1 MGKIKRYQFHIDDNE
16 AKHGYKNVPVFL
28 SEDGI
33 LSIEGYVNGYAH
45 FCDLFVYSWEITGNT
60 GRNKYSVF
68 MQKPITD
75 FLNKN
80 SKFYIKK
87 IVVGKDA
94 AQQYYVENGC
104 LVDNYHQEVC
114 LITEECKELNLRNM
128 KNARHIGEHAAEYWG
143 YEGALVI
150 PEKIVSIG
158 KNAFY
163 KSEISK
169 LVFDG
174 NPGGEFALEIKRS
187 AFFMTE
193 KLESVDFGT
202 RKIKVFMEAFSYSH
216 IINLDIPQTVE
227 ISEDGFN
234 ELRWAKNINIH
245 CKKIPAK
252 CFLSTGGLG
261 DGCTINMKDVND
273 IGFDKNYN
281 ATFKFSKLNKVII
294 NGILYNKL
302 KSENEVDSWKN
313 NIGELDILW
322 HIDETG
328 KILGNQKR

>member
-16 AKHGYKNVPVFL
+16 AKHGYQNVPVFL
-28 SEDGI
+28 SEDGV
-33 LSIEGYVNGYAH
+33 LSIEGYVSGYAH

-60 GRNKYSVF
+60 GRDKYSVF

-87 IVVGKDA
+87 VIVGKDA
-94 AQQYYVENGC
+94 AQQYYAENGC

-114 LITEECKELNLRNM
+114 LITEECEELNLRNM
-128 KNARHIGEHAAEYWG
+128 KNARHIGEHAAEYWEYKG
-143 YEGALVI
+143 TLVI
-150 PEKIVSIG
+150 PETVVSIE

-174 NPGGEFALEIKRS
+174 NPGGEFALQIKRS

-216 IINLDIPQTVE
+216 IINLDIPETVE

-234 ELRWAKNINIH
+234 ELRWVKNINIH
-245 CKKIPAK
+245 CKKIPTR

-261 DGCTINMKDVND
+261 DGCTINMEDVEIIEID
-273 IGFDKNYN
+273 RNYN
-281 ATFKFSKLNKVII
+281 SLFIYSKLNKVIMSSK
-294 NGILYNKL
+294 LYDSIIRAGALN
-302 KSENEVDSWKN
+302 SWKDN
-313 NIGELDILW
+313 VKEIEIRWYSDGDKKITK
-322 HIDETG
+322 ET
-328 KILGNQKR
+328 RS